1 MSNIIAQTI
10 EQISKEKNVDPAI
23 IISALED
30 AMVAASRKYY
40 KTSEDIHARFD
51 PETGSVEIFAVKRV
65 VETVENPTLEIAL
78 SEALEIDETLEV
90 DDTVEI
96 PKPMDVLG
104 RIAAQTAKQVILQ
117 KVREAE
123 RQNIY
128 DEYSQKISEMVNG
141 VVKRFEGPDIIVDIG
156 KTEALL
162 PLREQS
168 RAEIYKQGE
177 RIRAVIVKVLP
188 AAKGPQVILSR
199 IDPQLLVHLF
209 EMEIPE
215 IYDGTIVVKNAVHEP
230 GDRAKVAVASLDR
243 DVDPVGACVGMKGS
257 RINSIIREIRGEK
270 IDIVQWSDDPAQ
282 YAANALNPAKI
293 SKVLILDAS
302 AKHMEVIVEEK
313 QQSLAIG
320 KKGQNVRL
328 ASRLIG
334 WQIDVK
340 SEEQKK
346 QEVLSVMESLT
357 SSSTSLSEL
366 EGISDRI
373 IASLREAGIENVERI
388 LELDEA
394 GLREIPGIGEKTAAR
409 IMEVARDLFE
419 EVEIE
424 VPEGVDLPTAI
435 AAAREEAPA
444 EEEAVAEEEALA
456 AEPAP
461 AAEAAEEEAPAEE
474 EAVAA
479 EAATAAEAAEEEAVA
494 EEEAPAEK
502 EAVAEEEALAAEAA
516 TAAEAAEEEAP
527 AEEEAVAEEEALAA
541 EAATAAEAA
550 PGEEKASGLENGD
563 EKDRT
568 E

>member
-10 EQISKEKNVDPAI
+10 EQISKEKNVDPEI

-30 AMVAASRKYY
+30 AMVAASRKFY
-40 KTSEDIHARFD
+40 KTAEDINARFD
-51 PETGSVEIFAVKRV
+51 PETGVVDIFAVKRV
-65 VETVENPTLEIAL
+65 VETVENPSLEISLA
-78 SEALEIDETLEV
+78 EAKEVDETLEI

-96 PKPMDVLG
+96 PKPTDVLG

-168 RAEIYKQGE
+168 RAETYKQGE

-188 AAKGPQVILSR
+188 VAKGPQIILSR
-199 IDPQLLVHLF
+199 TDPQLLVHLF

-215 IYDGTIVVKNAVHEP
+215 IYDGTIVVKSAVHEP

-257 RINSIIREIRGEK
+257 RINSIIRELRGEK

-282 YAANALNPAKI
+282 YATNALNPAKI
-293 SKVLILDAS
+293 SKVLILDPAE
-302 AKHMEVIVEEK
+302 KRMEVIVEEK

-366 EGISDRI
+366 EGVTQRVID
-373 IASLREAGIENVERI
+373 LLKEAGIENVERI
-388 LELDEA
+388 LEL
-394 GLREIPGIGEKTAAR
+394 GLDALMEIPGIGDKTAAKV
-409 IMEVARDLFE
+409 MEAAKDLFE

-424 VPEGVDLPTAI
+424 VPEGMELPTAI
-435 AAAREEAPA
+435 QAASREEKEILEETTPEASLETEDEGASEDKGAPEDGDVSPENGTKTEEASSEASEEISDVSTEGAEPTA
-444 EEEAVAEEEALA
+444 EEAD
-456 AEPAP
+456 
-461 AAEAAEEEAPAEE
+461 
-474 EAVAA
+474 
-479 EAATAAEAAEEEAVA
+479 
-494 EEEAPAEK
+494 K
-502 EAVAEEEALAAEAA
+502 
-516 TAAEAAEEEAP
+516 
-527 AEEEAVAEEEALAA
+527 
-541 EAATAAEAA
+541 
-550 PGEEKASGLENGD
+550 
-563 EKDRT
+563 
-568 E
+568 

>member
-10 EQISKEKNVDPAI
+10 EQISKEKNVDPKI

-30 AMVAASRKYY
+30 AMVAASRKFY
-40 KTSEDIHARFD
+40 KTNEDINARFD
-51 PETGSVEIFAVKRV
+51 PETGMVEIFAVRRV
-65 VETVENPTLEIAL
+65 VETVENPSLEISL
-78 SEALEIDETLEV
+78 SEAKEIDETLEI

-96 PKPMDVLG
+96 PKPTDVLG

-123 RQNIY
+123 RQNIFN
-128 DEYSQKISEMVNG
+128 EYSQKIGEMVNG
-141 VVKRFEGPDIIVDIG
+141 VAKRFEGPDIIVDIG

-168 RAEIYKQGE
+168 RAETYKQGE
-177 RIRAVIVKVLP
+177 RIRSVIVKVLP
-188 AAKGPQVILSR
+188 VAKGPQVILSR
-199 IDPQLLVHLF
+199 TDPQLLIRLF

-215 IYDGTIVVKNAVHEP
+215 IYDGTIVVKSAVHEP

-257 RINSIIREIRGEK
+257 RINSIIRELRGEK
-270 IDIVQWSDDPAQ
+270 IDIVQWSEDPAQ

-293 SKVLILDAS
+293 SKVLIIDPS
-302 AKHMEVIVEEK
+302 EKRMEVIVEEK

-357 SSSTSLSEL
+357 SSSTSLTEL
-366 EGISDRI
+366 EGISDRLI
-373 IASLREAGIENVERI
+373 ERLREAGIENVERI
-388 LELDEA
+388 LELGEEK
-394 GLREIPGIGEKTAAR
+394 LMEIPGIGDKTAAK
-409 IMEVARDLFE
+409 IMEAARDLFE

-424 VPEGVDLPTAI
+424 VPEGMDLPTAI
-435 AAAREEAPA
+435 KAN
-444 EEEAVAEEEALA
+444 
-456 AEPAP
+456 
-461 AAEAAEEEAPAEE
+461 
-474 EAVAA
+474 
-479 EAATAAEAAEEEAVA
+479 
-494 EEEAPAEK
+494 
-502 EAVAEEEALAAEAA
+502 
-516 TAAEAAEEEAP
+516 
-527 AEEEAVAEEEALAA
+527 
-541 EAATAAEAA
+541 A
-550 PGEEKASGLENGD
+550 PGEEENDEEGSPATATETAGNDSVSGSASAEEGQAAGNDAQAPEDAPDSDAAEDENSR
-563 EKDRT
+563 E
-568 E
+568 

>member
-10 EQISKEKNVDPAI
+10 EQISKEKNVDPKI

-30 AMVAASRKYY
+30 AMVAASRKFY
-40 KTSEDIHARFD
+40 KTNEDINARFD
-51 PETGSVEIFAVKRV
+51 PETGTVEIFAVRRV
-65 VETVENPTLEIAL
+65 VENVENPSLEISLAD
-78 SEALEIDETLEV
+78 AKEIDETLEI

-96 PKPMDVLG
+96 PKPTDVLG

-123 RQNIY
+123 RQNIFN
-128 DEYSQKISEMVNG
+128 DYSQKIGEMVNG
-141 VVKRFEGPDIIVDIG
+141 VAKRFEGPDIIVDIG

-168 RAEIYKQGE
+168 RAETYKQGD

-188 AAKGPQVILSR
+188 VAKGPQVILSR
-199 IDPQLLVHLF
+199 TDPQLLVRLF

-215 IYDGTIVVKNAVHEP
+215 IYDGTIVVKSAVHEP

-257 RINSIIREIRGEK
+257 RINSIIRELRGEK
-270 IDIVQWSDDPAQ
+270 IDIVQWSDDAAQ

-293 SKVLILDAS
+293 SKVLILDQS
-302 AKHMEVIVEEK
+302 EKRMEVIVEEK

-366 EGISDRI
+366 EGISDRVI
-373 IASLREAGIENVERI
+373 EKLREAGIENVERI
-388 LELDEA
+388 LELGEDK
-394 GLREIPGIGEKTAAR
+394 LKEIPGFGEKTAAK
-409 IMEVARDLFE
+409 IMEAARDLFE

-424 VPEGVDLPTAI
+424 VPEGMDVPTAI
-435 AAAREEAPA
+435 RAAES
-444 EEEAVAEEEALA
+444 EEEDESEPQSGSAVESAPDISSTASEETAVK
-456 AEPAP
+456 
-461 AAEAAEEEAPAEE
+461 EESSQ
-474 EAVAA
+474 
-479 EAATAAEAAEEEAVA
+479 
-494 EEEAPAEK
+494 
-502 EAVAEEEALAAEAA
+502 
-516 TAAEAAEEEAP
+516 
-527 AEEEAVAEEEALAA
+527 
-541 EAATAAEAA
+541 
-550 PGEEKASGLENGD
+550 ASESAGSASTED
-563 EKDRT
+563 EKS
-568 E
+568 

>member
-1 MSNIIAQTI
+1 MPNIIAQTI
-10 EQISKEKNVDPAI
+10 EQISKEKNVDPKI

-30 AMVAASRKYY
+30 AMVAASRKFY
-40 KTSEDIHARFD
+40 KTNEDINARFD
-51 PETGSVEIFAVKRV
+51 PETGTVEIFAVRRV
-65 VETVENPTLEIAL
+65 VETVENPSLEISLSEAKEIDPTLEI
-78 SEALEIDETLEV
+78 

-96 PKPMDVLG
+96 PKPTDVLG

-128 DEYSQKISEMVNG
+128 NDYSQKIGEMVNG

-168 RAEIYKQGE
+168 RAETYKQGE
-177 RIRAVIVKVLP
+177 RVRAVIVKVLP
-188 AAKGPQVILSR
+188 VAKGPQVILSR
-199 IDPQLLVHLF
+199 TDSQLLIRLF

-215 IYDGTIVVKNAVHEP
+215 IYDGTIVVKSAVHEP

-257 RINSIIREIRGEK
+257 RINSIIRELRGEK
-270 IDIVQWSDDPAQ
+270 IDIVQWSEDPAH

-293 SKVLILDAS
+293 SKVLIIDAS
-302 AKHMEVIVEEK
+302 EKRMEVIVEEK

-366 EGISDRI
+366 EGISDRFI
-373 IASLREAGIENVERI
+373 ERLRESGIANVERI
-388 LELDEA
+388 LELGEDK
-394 GLREIPGIGEKTAAR
+394 LKEIPGVGEKTAAK
-409 IMEVARDLFE
+409 IMEAAKDLFE

-424 VPEGVDLPTAI
+424 VPEGMELPTAI
-435 AAAREEAPA
+435 QSAAGDE
-444 EEEAVAEEEALA
+444 
-456 AEPAP
+456 
-461 AAEAAEEEAPAEE
+461 AAEAESKPGSESALETPLASGNNVEKT
-474 EAVAA
+474 A
-479 EAATAAEAAEEEAVA
+479 EAQETSERGDTA
-494 EEEAPAEK
+494 
-502 EAVAEEEALAAEAA
+502 
-516 TAAEAAEEEAP
+516 
-527 AEEEAVAEEEALAA
+527 
-541 EAATAAEAA
+541 
-550 PGEEKASGLENGD
+550 D
-563 EKDRT
+563 ESPHTGIDK
-568 E
+568 

>member
-10 EQISKEKNVDPAI
+10 EQISKEKNVDPKI

-30 AMVAASRKYY
+30 AMVAASRKFY
-40 KTSEDIHARFD
+40 KTNEDINARFD
-51 PETGSVEIFAVKRV
+51 PETGMVEIFAVRRV
-65 VETVENPTLEIAL
+65 VETVENPALEISLSEAKEIDGTLEI
-78 SEALEIDETLEV
+78 

-96 PKPMDVLG
+96 PKPTDVLG

-128 DEYSQKISEMVNG
+128 NEFSQKIGEMVNG
-141 VVKRFEGPDIIVDIG
+141 IAKRFEGPDIIVDIG

-168 RAEIYKQGE
+168 RAETYKQGE

-188 AAKGPQVILSR
+188 VAKGPQVILSR
-199 IDPQLLVHLF
+199 TDPQLLVRLF

-215 IYDGTIVVKNAVHEP
+215 IYDGTIVVKSAVHEP

-257 RINSIIREIRGEK
+257 RINSIIRELRGEK
-270 IDIVQWSDDPAQ
+270 IDIVQWSDDPAH

-293 SKVLILDAS
+293 SKVLIIDPAE
-302 AKHMEVIVEEK
+302 KRMEVIVEEK

-366 EGISDRI
+366 EGVSDRMVER
-373 IASLREAGIENVERI
+373 LREAGIENVERI
-388 LELDEA
+388 LELGEEK
-394 GLREIPGIGEKTAAR
+394 LKEIPGVGDKTAAK
-409 IMEVARDLFE
+409 IMEAARDLFE

-424 VPEGVDLPTAI
+424 VPEGMDLPTAI
-435 AAAREEAPA
+435 QAADEEEQ
-444 EEEAVAEEEALA
+444 EEEAA
-456 AEPAP
+456 AESEAESEGEPS
-461 AAEAAEEEAPAEE
+461 EAAAGGEASETGPEPDSRQGEDASAESTDNPEE
-474 EAVAA
+474 
-479 EAATAAEAAEEEAVA
+479 
-494 EEEAPAEK
+494 
-502 EAVAEEEALAAEAA
+502 
-516 TAAEAAEEEAP
+516 
-527 AEEEAVAEEEALAA
+527 
-541 EAATAAEAA
+541 
-550 PGEEKASGLENGD
+550 D
-563 EKDRT
+563 ETKPV
-568 E
+568 

>member
-1 MSNIIAQTI
+1 MSNVITQTI
-10 EQISKEKNVDPAI
+10 EQISKEKNIDPKVI
-23 IISALED
+23 ITALED
-30 AMVAASRKYY
+30 AMVAASRKFY
-40 KTSEDIHARFD
+40 KTSEDINARFD
-51 PETGSVEIFAVKRV
+51 TETGMVEIFAVKRV
-65 VETVENPTLEIAL
+65 VENVENPSLEISL
-78 SEALEIDETLEV
+78 DEAKQIDETLEV

-96 PKPMDVLG
+96 PKPTDVLG

-128 DEYSQKISEMVNG
+128 SEYSQKVGEMVNG

-168 RAEIYKQGE
+168 RAETYKQGE
-177 RIRAVIVKVLP
+177 RVRAVIVKVLP
-188 AAKGPQVILSR
+188 VAKGPQVILSR
-199 IDPQLLVHLF
+199 TDPQILMRLF

-230 GDRAKVAVASLDR
+230 GDRAKVAVASMDR

-257 RINSIIREIRGEK
+257 RINSIIRELRGEK
-270 IDIVQWSDDPAQ
+270 IDIVQWSDDAAH

-293 SKVLILDAS
+293 SKVLIIDPS
-302 AKHMEVIVEEK
+302 EKRMEVIVEEK

-328 ASRLIG
+328 ASKLIG

-373 IASLREAGIENVERI
+373 IERLREAGIENVERI
-388 LELDEA
+388 LEMGEEKLK
-394 GLREIPGIGEKTAAR
+394 EIQGVGDKTAAK
-409 IMEVARDLFE
+409 IMEAARDLFE

-424 VPEGVDLPTAI
+424 VPEGMEIPTAI
-435 AAAREEAPA
+435 KGTATPEPTSEPEEQEVEAEVSEQPAA
-444 EEEAVAEEEALA
+444 EEPVPSEA
-456 AEPAP
+456 AEPDVEEVKASVSD
-461 AAEAAEEEAPAEE
+461 AEAGSEPGDQGDSEGGEKREVDSAERPE
-474 EAVAA
+474 
-479 EAATAAEAAEEEAVA
+479 
-494 EEEAPAEK
+494 
-502 EAVAEEEALAAEAA
+502 
-516 TAAEAAEEEAP
+516 
-527 AEEEAVAEEEALAA
+527 
-541 EAATAAEAA
+541 
-550 PGEEKASGLENGD
+550 
-563 EKDRT
+563 
-568 E
+568 

>member
-10 EQISKEKNVDPAI
+10 EQISKEKNVDPKI

-30 AMVAASRKYY
+30 AMVAASRKFY
-40 KTSEDIHARFD
+40 KTNEDINARFD
-51 PETGSVEIFAVKRV
+51 PETGMVEIFAVRRV
-65 VETVENPTLEIAL
+65 VETVENPSLEISL
-78 SEALEIDETLEV
+78 SDAKAIDESLEI

-96 PKPMDVLG
+96 PKPTDVLG

-128 DEYSQKISEMVNG
+128 NEYSQKIGEMVNG
-141 VVKRFEGPDIIVDIG
+141 IAKRFEGPDIIVDIG

-168 RAEIYKQGE
+168 RAETYKQGE

-188 AAKGPQVILSR
+188 VAKGPQVILSR
-199 IDPQLLVHLF
+199 TDPQLLVRLF

-215 IYDGTIVVKNAVHEP
+215 IYDGTIVVKSAVHEP

-257 RINSIIREIRGEK
+257 RINSIIRELRGEK

-293 SKVLILDAS
+293 SKVLVIDQS
-302 AKHMEVIVEEK
+302 EKRMEVIVEEK

-366 EGISDRI
+366 EGIGDRTI
-373 IASLREAGIENVERI
+373 ERLREAGMENVERI
-388 LELDEA
+388 LELGEEK
-394 GLREIPGIGEKTAAR
+394 LKEIPGIGEKTAAK
-409 IMEVARDLFE
+409 IMEAARDLFE

-424 VPEGVDLPTAI
+424 VPEGMDLPTAI
-435 AAAREEAPA
+435 EAASSKQEPDDLAESAESDEAAPQA
-444 EEEAVAEEEALA
+444 EETAPEKAAPDTEETSGTSSEA
-456 AEPAP
+456 AEPA
-461 AAEAAEEEAPAEE
+461 AAED
-474 EAVAA
+474 
-479 EAATAAEAAEEEAVA
+479 
-494 EEEAPAEK
+494 
-502 EAVAEEEALAAEAA
+502 
-516 TAAEAAEEEAP
+516 
-527 AEEEAVAEEEALAA
+527 
-541 EAATAAEAA
+541 
-550 PGEEKASGLENGD
+550 EN
-563 EKDRT
+563 KT
-568 E
+568 V

>member
-10 EQISKEKNVDPAI
+10 EQISKEKNVDPKI
-23 IISALED
+23 IVSALED
-30 AMVAASRKYY
+30 AMVAASRKFY
-40 KTSEDIHARFD
+40 KTNEDINARFD
-51 PETGSVEIFAVKRV
+51 PETGTVEIFAVRRV
-65 VETVENPTLEIAL
+65 VETVENPSLEISL
-78 SEALEIDETLEV
+78 SEAKEIDDSLEV

-128 DEYSQKISEMVNG
+128 NEYSQKIGEMVNG
-141 VVKRFEGPDIIVDIG
+141 VAKRFEGPDIIVDIG

-168 RAEIYKQGE
+168 RAETYKQGE

-188 AAKGPQVILSR
+188 VAKGPQVILSR
-199 IDPQLLVHLF
+199 TDPQLLVCLF

-215 IYDGTIVVKNAVHEP
+215 IYDGTIVVKSAVHEP
-230 GDRAKVAVASLDR
+230 GDRAKIAVASLDR

-257 RINSIIREIRGEK
+257 RINAIIRELRGEK

-293 SKVLILDAS
+293 SKVLIIDPS
-302 AKHMEVIVEEK
+302 EKRMEVIVEEK

-357 SSSTSLSEL
+357 SSSTSLTEL

-373 IASLREAGIENVERI
+373 IERLREAGIENVERI
-388 LELDEA
+388 LELGEDK
-394 GLREIPGIGEKTAAR
+394 LKEIPGVGDKTAAK
-409 IMEVARDLFE
+409 IMEAAKDLFE

-424 VPEGVDLPTAI
+424 VPEGMDVPTAI
-435 AAAREEAPA
+435 QAADEDETSGAEAVSDSEAPA
-444 EEEAVAEEEALA
+444 ADVLTDTNAAAEQNEETADESGAALKAAESVTAEEDK
-456 AEPAP
+456 
-461 AAEAAEEEAPAEE
+461 
-474 EAVAA
+474 
-479 EAATAAEAAEEEAVA
+479 
-494 EEEAPAEK
+494 K
-502 EAVAEEEALAAEAA
+502 E
-516 TAAEAAEEEAP
+516 
-527 AEEEAVAEEEALAA
+527 
-541 EAATAAEAA
+541 
-550 PGEEKASGLENGD
+550 
-563 EKDRT
+563 
-568 E
+568 

>member
-10 EQISKEKNVDPAI
+10 EQISKEKNVDPKI

-30 AMVAASRKYY
+30 AMVAASRKFY
-40 KTSEDIHARFD
+40 KTNEDINARFD
-51 PETGSVEIFAVKRV
+51 PETGMVEIFAVRRV
-65 VETVENPTLEIAL
+65 VENVENPSLEISLADAKEIDD
-78 SEALEIDETLEV
+78 SLEI

-96 PKPMDVLG
+96 PKPTDVLG

-123 RQNIY
+123 RQNIFN
-128 DEYSQKISEMVNG
+128 EYSQKIAEMVNG
-141 VVKRFEGPDIIVDIG
+141 VAKRFEGPDIIVDIG

-168 RAEIYKQGE
+168 RAETYKQGD

-188 AAKGPQVILSR
+188 VAKGPQVILSR
-199 IDPQLLVHLF
+199 TDPQLLVRLF

-257 RINSIIREIRGEK
+257 RINSIIRELRGEK

-293 SKVLILDAS
+293 SKVLILDQS
-302 AKHMEVIVEEK
+302 EKRMEVIVEEK

-366 EGISDRI
+366 EGISDRVI
-373 IASLREAGIENVERI
+373 EKLRESGIENVERI
-388 LELDEA
+388 LELGEDK
-394 GLREIPGIGEKTAAR
+394 LKEIPGFGEKTAAK
-409 IMEVARDLFE
+409 IMEAARDLFE

-424 VPEGVDLPTAI
+424 VPEGMDVPTAI
-435 AAAREEAPA
+435 Q
-444 EEEAVAEEEALA
+444 A
-456 AEPAP
+456 AESDDEEDAELQSGASADSAP
-461 AAEAAEEEAPAEE
+461 DPSSTASEETAVTEETPSILSETAEATSTE
-474 EAVAA
+474 
-479 EAATAAEAAEEEAVA
+479 
-494 EEEAPAEK
+494 
-502 EAVAEEEALAAEAA
+502 
-516 TAAEAAEEEAP
+516 
-527 AEEEAVAEEEALAA
+527 
-541 EAATAAEAA
+541 
-550 PGEEKASGLENGD
+550 D
-563 EKDRT
+563 EKS
-568 E
+568 

>member
-10 EQISKEKNVDPAI
+10 EQISKEKNVDPKI

-30 AMVAASRKYY
+30 AMVAASRKFY
-40 KTSEDIHARFD
+40 KTNEDINARFD
-51 PETGSVEIFAVKRV
+51 PETGTVEIFAVRRV
-65 VETVENPTLEIAL
+65 VETVENPSLEISL
-78 SEALEIDETLEV
+78 SDAKEIDSSLEI

-96 PKPMDVLG
+96 PKPTDVLG

-123 RQNIY
+123 RQNIFN
-128 DEYSQKISEMVNG
+128 EYSQKIGEMVNG
-141 VVKRFEGPDIIVDIG
+141 IAKRFEGPDIIVDIG

-168 RAEIYKQGE
+168 RNETYKQGE

-188 AAKGPQVILSR
+188 VAKGPQVILSR
-199 IDPQLLVHLF
+199 TDPQLLVRLF

-215 IYDGTIVVKNAVHEP
+215 IYDGTIVVKSAVHEP

-257 RINSIIREIRGEK
+257 RINAIIRELRGEK

-293 SKVLILDAS
+293 SKVLIIEPS
-302 AKHMEVIVEEK
+302 EKRMEVIVEEK

-357 SSSTSLSEL
+357 SSSTSLTEL
-366 EGISDRI
+366 EGISDRMI
-373 IASLREAGIENVERI
+373 ERLREAGIENVERI
-388 LELDEA
+388 LELGEDK
-394 GLREIPGIGEKTAAR
+394 LKEIPGVGDKTAAK
-409 IMEVARDLFE
+409 IMEAAKDLFE

-424 VPEGVDLPTAI
+424 VPEGMDLPTAI
-435 AAAREEAPA
+435 QAASA
-444 EEEAVAEEEALA
+444 EEENSAD
-456 AEPAP
+456 
-461 AAEAAEEEAPAEE
+461 EAAASESDTQTAAGSTQDDAGGSVEGKKETDEAPESPSKDAD
-474 EAVAA
+474 
-479 EAATAAEAAEEEAVA
+479 
-494 EEEAPAEK
+494 PANS
-502 EAVAEEEALAAEAA
+502 
-516 TAAEAAEEEAP
+516 
-527 AEEEAVAEEEALAA
+527 
-541 EAATAAEAA
+541 
-550 PGEEKASGLENGD
+550 GEDTKN
-563 EKDRT
+563 
-568 E
+568 

>member
-10 EQISKEKNVDPAI
+10 EQISKEKNVDPKI

-30 AMVAASRKYY
+30 AMVAASRKFY
-40 KTSEDIHARFD
+40 KTNEDINARFD
-51 PETGSVEIFAVKRV
+51 PETGLVEIFAVRRV
-65 VETVENPTLEIAL
+65 VENVENPSLEISLAD
-78 SEALEIDETLEV
+78 AKEIDDTLAI

-96 PKPMDVLG
+96 PKPTDVLG

-123 RQNIY
+123 RQNIFN
-128 DEYSQKISEMVNG
+128 EYSQKIAEMVNG
-141 VVKRFEGPDIIVDIG
+141 VAKRFEGPDIIVDIG

-168 RAEIYKQGE
+168 RAETYKQGD

-188 AAKGPQVILSR
+188 VAKGPQVILSR
-199 IDPQLLVHLF
+199 TDPQLLVRLF

-257 RINSIIREIRGEK
+257 RINSIIRELRGEK

-293 SKVLILDAS
+293 SKVLILDQS
-302 AKHMEVIVEEK
+302 EKRMEVIVEEK

-366 EGISDRI
+366 EGISDRVI
-373 IASLREAGIENVERI
+373 EKLRESGIENVERI
-388 LELDEA
+388 LELGEDQ
-394 GLREIPGIGEKTAAR
+394 LKEIPGFGEKTAAK
-409 IMEVARDLFE
+409 IMEAARDLFE

-424 VPEGVDLPTAI
+424 VPEGMDVPTAI
-435 AAAREEAPA
+435 Q
-444 EEEAVAEEEALA
+444 A
-456 AEPAP
+456 AESDEEDPELQSGASADGAP
-461 AAEAAEEEAPAEE
+461 DPSSTASEETAVKEETPSILSETAEATSTED
-474 EAVAA
+474 
-479 EAATAAEAAEEEAVA
+479 
-494 EEEAPAEK
+494 
-502 EAVAEEEALAAEAA
+502 
-516 TAAEAAEEEAP
+516 
-527 AEEEAVAEEEALAA
+527 
-541 EAATAAEAA
+541 
-550 PGEEKASGLENGD
+550 ENS
-563 EKDRT
+563 
-568 E
+568 

>member
-10 EQISKEKNVDPAI
+10 EQISKDKNVDPNI

-40 KTSEDIHARFD
+40 KTSEDINARFD
-51 PETGSVEIFAVKRV
+51 PESGIVEIFAVKRV
-65 VETVENPTLEIAL
+65 VEIVENPSLEIAL
-78 SEALEIDETLEV
+78 SEALTIDETFEI
-90 DDTVEI
+90 DDTIEI
-96 PKPMDVLG
+96 PKSTDVLG

-123 RQNIY
+123 RQNIF

-141 VVKRFEGPDIIVDIG
+141 VVKRFEGPDMIVDIG

-168 RAEIYKQGE
+168 RAEAYKQGE
-177 RIRAVIVKVLP
+177 RVRAVIVKVLP
-188 AAKGPQVILSR
+188 VAKGPQVILSR
-199 IDPQLLVHLF
+199 TDPQLLVHLF
-209 EMEIPE
+209 DMEIPE
-215 IYDGTIVVKNAVHEP
+215 IYDGTIVVKSAVHEP

-257 RINSIIREIRGEK
+257 RINSIIRELRGEK

-302 AKHMEVIVEEK
+302 EKHMEVIVEEK

-346 QEVLSVMESLT
+346 QEVLSIMESLT

-366 EGISDRI
+366 EGISDRLVEV
-373 IASLREAGIENVERI
+373 LREAGIENVERI
-388 LELDEA
+388 LELGEA
-394 GLREIPGIGEKTAAR
+394 ELKGLPGIGEKTATK
-409 IMEVARDLFE
+409 IMEAARDLFE

-424 VPEGVDLPTAI
+424 VPEGIDLPTAI
-435 AAAREEAPA
+435 KAVEDDEGPEKAADEDEEPEEAADGEISEDASDALEEA
-444 EEEAVAEEEALA
+444 EEEDTDTSSQEDATETSTDEEEESAGDDA
-456 AEPAP
+456 TVADTSQTDEDAVDTQIPVEKETEEVDSAEDSSN
-461 AAEAAEEEAPAEE
+461 EEED
-474 EAVAA
+474 
-479 EAATAAEAAEEEAVA
+479 
-494 EEEAPAEK
+494 K
-502 EAVAEEEALAAEAA
+502 
-516 TAAEAAEEEAP
+516 
-527 AEEEAVAEEEALAA
+527 
-541 EAATAAEAA
+541 
-550 PGEEKASGLENGD
+550 
-563 EKDRT
+563 
-568 E
+568 

>member
-1 MSNIIAQTI
+1 MSNIITQTI
-10 EQISKEKNVDPAI
+10 EQISKEKNIDPKV

-30 AMVAASRKYY
+30 AMVAASRKFYR
-40 KTSEDIHARFD
+40 TNEDISARFD
-51 PETGSVEIFAVKRV
+51 PETGAVDIFAIRRV
-65 VETVENPTLEIAL
+65 VETVEDPSVEISLE
-78 SEALEIDETLEV
+78 EAKLIDESLQL

-96 PKPMDVLG
+96 PKPTDVLG

-128 DEYSQKISEMVNG
+128 NDYSSKIGEMVNG
-141 VVKRFEGPDIIVDIG
+141 VVKRFEGPDLIIDIG

-168 RAEIYKQGE
+168 RNETYKQGE
-177 RIRAVIVKVLP
+177 RVRAVIVKVLP
-188 AAKGPQVILSR
+188 VAKGPQVILSR
-199 IDPQLLVHLF
+199 TDSAILVRLF

-257 RINSIIREIRGEK
+257 RINSIIRELRGEK
-270 IDIVQWSDDPAQ
+270 IDIVQWSDDAAQ

-293 SKVLILDAS
+293 SKVLVIDPAE
-302 AKHMEVIVEEK
+302 KRMEVIVEEK

-328 ASRLIG
+328 ASKLIG

-366 EGISDRI
+366 EGVSDRI
-373 IASLREAGIENVERI
+373 IEKLRESGIENVEKI
-388 LELDEA
+388 LELGEDK
-394 GLREIPGIGEKTAAR
+394 LKEIPGVGEKTASK
-409 IMEVARDLFE
+409 IMEAARDLFE

-424 VPEGVDLPTAI
+424 VPEGMDLPTAI
-435 AAAREEAPA
+435 KSAESAESVEES
-444 EEEAVAEEEALA
+444 EAQDE
-456 AEPAP
+456 
-461 AAEAAEEEAPAEE
+461 
-474 EAVAA
+474 
-479 EAATAAEAAEEEAVA
+479 TAADADKSQADS
-494 EEEAPAEK
+494 
-502 EAVAEEEALAAEAA
+502 
-516 TAAEAAEEEAP
+516 
-527 AEEEAVAEEEALAA
+527 
-541 EAATAAEAA
+541 
-550 PGEEKASGLENGD
+550 EKAPENPS
-563 EKDRT
+563 T
-568 E
+568 EDAKESPEETAPSEPSEDKSSQ

>member
-10 EQISKEKNVDPAI
+10 EQISKEKNVDPQI

-30 AMVAASRKYY
+30 AMVAASRKFY
-40 KTSEDIHARFD
+40 KTAEDINARFD
-51 PETGSVEIFAVKRV
+51 PETGVVDIFAVKRV
-65 VETVENPTLEIAL
+65 VETVENPSLEISL
-78 SEALEIDETLEV
+78 VEAKEVDETLEI

-96 PKPMDVLG
+96 PKPTDVLG

-128 DEYSQKISEMVNG
+128 DEYSQKIGEMVNG
-141 VVKRFEGPDIIVDIG
+141 VLKRFEGPDIIVDIG

-188 AAKGPQVILSR
+188 VAKGPQIILSR
-199 IDPQLLVHLF
+199 TDPQLLVHLF

-215 IYDGTIVVKNAVHEP
+215 IYDGTIVVKSAVHEP

-257 RINSIIREIRGEK
+257 RINSIIRELRGEK
-270 IDIVQWSDDPAQ
+270 IDIVQWSDDPTQ
-282 YAANALNPAKI
+282 YATNALNPAKI
-293 SKVLILDAS
+293 SKVLIIDPAE
-302 AKHMEVIVEEK
+302 KRMEVIVEEK

-366 EGISDRI
+366 EGISERLI
-373 IASLREAGIENVERI
+373 ERLKEAGIENVERI
-388 LELDEA
+388 LELELDA
-394 GLREIPGIGEKTAAR
+394 LTEIPGIGDKTAAK
-409 IMEVARDLFE
+409 IMEAARDLFE

-424 VPEGVDLPTAI
+424 VPEGMELPTAI
-435 AAAREEAPA
+435 QAASHEEHEEEEPLEEAA
-444 EEEAVAEEEALA
+444 SESASETEEEGSSEDSDASSENGTETKGISEDSTEVAE
-456 AEPAP
+456 P
-461 AAEAAEEEAPAEE
+461 
-474 EAVAA
+474 
-479 EAATAAEAAEEEAVA
+479 TADE
-494 EEEAPAEK
+494 
-502 EAVAEEEALAAEAA
+502 
-516 TAAEAAEEEAP
+516 
-527 AEEEAVAEEEALAA
+527 
-541 EAATAAEAA
+541 
-550 PGEEKASGLENGD
+550 GD
-563 EKDRT
+563 K
-568 E
+568 

>member
-10 EQISKEKNVDPAI
+10 EQISKEKNVDPKI

-30 AMVAASRKYY
+30 AMVAASRKFY
-40 KTSEDIHARFD
+40 KTNEDINARFD
-51 PETGSVEIFAVKRV
+51 PETGMVEIFAVRRV
-65 VETVENPTLEIAL
+65 VETVENPSLEISLADAKEIDNTLEI
-78 SEALEIDETLEV
+78 

-96 PKPMDVLG
+96 PKPTDVLG

-128 DEYSQKISEMVNG
+128 NEYSQKIGEMVNG
-141 VVKRFEGPDIIVDIG
+141 VAKRFEGPDIIVDIG

-168 RAEIYKQGE
+168 RAETYKQGE

-188 AAKGPQVILSR
+188 VAKGPQVILSR
-199 IDPQLLVHLF
+199 TDTQLLVSLF

-215 IYDGTIVVKNAVHEP
+215 IYDGTIVVKSAVHEP

-257 RINSIIREIRGEK
+257 RINSIIRELRGEK

-293 SKVLILDAS
+293 SKVLIIDPAE
-302 AKHMEVIVEEK
+302 KRMEVIVEEK

-366 EGISDRI
+366 EGIGDRTI
-373 IASLREAGIENVERI
+373 ERLRESGIENVERI
-388 LELDEA
+388 LELGEDK
-394 GLREIPGIGEKTAAR
+394 LKEIPGIGDKTAAK
-409 IMEVARDLFE
+409 IMEAARDLFE

-424 VPEGVDLPTAI
+424 VPEGMDLPTAI
-435 AAAREEAPA
+435 QAATEEGKETAEDSPNPEVAAQAAPA
-444 EEEAVAEEEALA
+444 EESAGPESESEKVSVA
-456 AEPAP
+456 PS
-461 AAEAAEEEAPAEE
+461 EAAETT
-474 EAVAA
+474 AV
-479 EAATAAEAAEEEAVA
+479 ED
-494 EEEAPAEK
+494 
-502 EAVAEEEALAAEAA
+502 
-516 TAAEAAEEEAP
+516 
-527 AEEEAVAEEEALAA
+527 
-541 EAATAAEAA
+541 
-550 PGEEKASGLENGD
+550 EN
-563 EKDRT
+563 KPV
-568 E
+568 